1 GRPRAGP
8 GRGVRRPPVD
18 RQEPAARRCAR
29 RAPRDLAGL
38 GEPATGR
45 GGPPHPGGAGAAGDG
60 VIRREGALRL
70 GPGGEFDRLRAIF
83 ASLGAAGRGLGDDCA
98 LIRIGSRTLAL
109 SIDLSLEGVHFRT
122 DWLSFREIGWRA
134 TAAALADLAAESAQP
149 LGVLVSLGMPS
160 NVQRATGNASP
171 DVQIMAGV
179 GAAARSVGASVLGG
193 DLARA
198 SRCLVDVCALGVA
211 QRPVRRGGARPGDGL
226 WVTGR
231 LGGAGLALAALRGGR
246 RLAPVLRR
254 RFAHPVPRIAA
265 GRWLA
270 RRGARAMIDISDGL
284 AGDAGHLAAAS
295 GVGVAIELERV
306 PCWPGVT
313 PFAAVRS
320 GEEYELLV
328 AMPRRFGPADAK
340 AFGRATGL
348 PLTRIGACTAGRGV
362 RVTYDG
368 RPITPPPGF

>member
-1 GRPRAGP
+1 M
-8 GRGVRRPPVD
+8 
-18 RQEPAARRCAR
+18 
-29 RAPRDLAGL
+29 
-38 GEPATGR
+38 TGR
-45 GGPPHPGGAGAAGDG
+45 S
-60 VIRREGALRL
+60 LRL

-83 ASLGAAGRGLGDDCA
+83 ATLGAAGRDLGDDCA
-98 LIRIGSRTLAL
+98 LLPIGGRTLAI

-134 TAAALADLAAESAQP
+134 TAAALSDLAADGATP
-149 LGVLVSLGMPS
+149 LGVLVSLGVPG
-160 NVQRATGNASP
+160 NPKGLPGGRPQRRSGNASP
-171 DVQIMAGV
+171 AVQIMAGG

-193 DLARA
+193 DLVRS
-198 SRCLVDVCALGVA
+198 SRYLVDVCALGVA
-211 QRPVRRGGARPGDGL
+211 QRPVRRSGARPGDGL

-254 RFAHPVPRIAA
+254 RFAHPLPRIAA

-295 GVGVAIELERV
+295 GVGIAIELERV
-306 PCWPGVT
+306 PRWPGVT
-313 PFAAVRS
+313 PLAAAQS

-328 AMPRRFGPADAK
+328 AMPR
-340 AFGRATGL
+340 AFGDAGARAFRRATGL
-348 PLTRIGACTAGRGV
+348 PLRRIGACTAGHGLRI
-362 RVTYDG
+362 TDDG
-368 RPITPPPGF
+368 RPITPPPGFDHFPAP

>member
-1 GRPRAGP
+1 M
-8 GRGVRRPPVD
+8 
-18 RQEPAARRCAR
+18 
-29 RAPRDLAGL
+29 
-38 GEPATGR
+38 TGR
-45 GGPPHPGGAGAAGDG
+45 S
-60 VIRREGALRL
+60 LRL

-83 ASLGAAGRGLGDDCA
+83 AALGTAGRDLGDDCA
-98 LIRIGSRTLAL
+98 LLSVGGRTLAI

-134 TAAALADLAAESAQP
+134 TAAALSDLAADGAQP
-149 LGVLVSLGMPS
+149 LGVLVSLGIPS
-160 NVQRATGNASP
+160 NVQRATRNASP
-171 DVQIMAGV
+171 AVQIMTGV

-193 DLARA
+193 DLVR
-198 SRCLVDVCALGVA
+198 SPRYLVDVCVLGVA
-211 QRPVRRGGARPGDGL
+211 QRPVRRSGARPGDGL

-231 LGGAGLALAALRGGR
+231 LGGAGLALAAVRAGRGGR
-246 RLAPVLRR
+246 GGRLAPALRR
-254 RFAHPVPRIAA
+254 RFARPVPRIAA

-313 PFAAVRS
+313 PFVAVRS

-348 PLTRIGACTAGRGV
+348 PLTPIGACTARRGV
-362 RVTYDG
+362 RMTHDG
-368 RPITPPPGF
+368 RPITPPPGFDHFPAQ